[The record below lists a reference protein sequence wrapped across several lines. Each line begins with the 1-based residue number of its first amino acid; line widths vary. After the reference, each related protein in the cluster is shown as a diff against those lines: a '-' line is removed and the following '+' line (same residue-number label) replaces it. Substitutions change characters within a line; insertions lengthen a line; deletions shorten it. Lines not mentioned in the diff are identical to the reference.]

1 MLEALETVVESEE
14 EMRQWEEEQINKGVK
29 IIQGTQQPVNYT
41 LPTNDHTR
49 LSGYLIQREKFS
61 AHMHIA
67 IAKESQIDS
76 H

>member
-41 LPTNDHTR
+41 LPTEDQSFEVGT
-49 LSGYLIQREKFS
+49 GAYPYVEAQVQYPYQQYGE
-61 AHMHIA
+61 
-67 IAKESQIDS
+67 
-76 H
+76 